1 MKKLFFAVALMLCA
15 NAASAERY
23 VMVHHGTGV
32 NPFWAVVDRGA
43 QDAVKDIG
51 VGLEIVF
58 NPSGDLAD
66 MARLIETAAAG
77 KPDGLVIAIPDA
89 AAVGPAI
96 KSAVASGIPVITMNA
111 GIEHYKEL
119 GALMHVGQ
127 DESVAGQAAGE
138 RAKREGAK
146 GKAVCLIHEGFNVAL
161 VTRCEGYARGVG
173 LPLNMV
179 EVGTDMIQARA
190 RTAEWTAVMEGS
202 PCKIAAV
209 HSAAPDVCE
218 AADKAI
224 SDVGARLYHSC
235 NDLTPGVINLIKQRR
250 VAFTIDQ
257 QPYFQGYMPI
267 IFLHQYNT
275 NGLLPGSNLLS
286 GPAFVD
292 FGNAESAADLAGVTR

>member
-1 MKKLFFAVALMLCA
+1 MKKLICAVALMLYA
-15 NAASAERY
+15 HAASAERY

-32 NPFWAVVDRGA
+32 NPFWTVVDRGA
-43 QDAVKDIG
+43 EDARKDIKAK
-51 VGLEIVF
+51 LEIVF

-66 MARLIETAAAG
+66 MARLIETAAAS

-111 GIEHYKEL
+111 GIEHSKAL
-119 GALMHVGQ
+119 GALLHVGQ
-127 DESVAGQAAGE
+127 DEAVAGQAGGE
-138 RAKREGAK
+138 RAKKEGVK

-161 VTRCEGYARGVG
+161 VTRCEGYAKGVG

-179 EVGTDMIQARA
+179 EVGTDMVQARA
-190 RTAEWTAVMEGS
+190 RTAAILQADPAIT
-202 PCKIAAV
+202 AV

-224 SDVGARLYHSC
+224 ADVGAKLYHSC
-235 NDLTPGVINLIKQRR
+235 NDLTPGVINLIKQKR

-267 IFLHQYNT
+267 IFLHHYNT

-292 FGNAESAADLAGVTR
+292 FGNAEGAANRAGVTR

>member
-1 MKKLFFAVALMLCA
+1 MKKLICAAVLMMCA

-32 NPFWAVVDRGA
+32 NPFWTVVDRGA
-43 QDAVKDIG
+43 QDAVKDLN
-51 VGLEIVF
+51 VGLEIVS

-66 MARLIETAAAG
+66 MARRIETAAAS

-111 GIEHYKEL
+111 GIEYYKEL
-119 GALMHVGQ
+119 GALLHVGQ
-127 DESVAGQAAGE
+127 DETVAGQAAGA
-138 RAKREGAK
+138 RAKKEGVK
-146 GKAVCLIHEGFNVAL
+146 GKAICLIHEGFNVAL
-161 VTRCEGYARGVG
+161 VTRCEGYAKGVG

-179 EVGTDMIQARA
+179 EVGTDMVEARA
-190 RTAEWTAVMEGS
+190 RTAAILQGDRAIT
-202 PCKIAAV
+202 AV

-218 AADKAI
+218 AADKAL
-224 SDVGARLYHSC
+224 SDVGAKLYHSC
-235 NDLTPGVINLIKQRR
+235 NDLTPGVINLIKQKR

-267 IFLHQYNT
+267 VFLHQYNT

-292 FGNAESAADLAGVTR
+292 FSNADSAASLAGVTR

>member
-1 MKKLFFAVALMLCA
+1 MKKLLCAVVLMLCA

-43 QDAVKDIG
+43 QDAVKDIN

-66 MARLIETAAAG
+66 MARFIETAAAS

-127 DESVAGQAAGE
+127 DETVAGQAAGE

-161 VTRCEGYARGVG
+161 VTRCEGYAKGVG
-173 LPLNMV
+173 LPLNMI

-190 RTAEWTAVMEGS
+190 RTAAILQGDPSIT
-202 PCKIAAV
+202 AV

-292 FGNAESAADLAGVTR
+292 FSNAESAASLAGVTR